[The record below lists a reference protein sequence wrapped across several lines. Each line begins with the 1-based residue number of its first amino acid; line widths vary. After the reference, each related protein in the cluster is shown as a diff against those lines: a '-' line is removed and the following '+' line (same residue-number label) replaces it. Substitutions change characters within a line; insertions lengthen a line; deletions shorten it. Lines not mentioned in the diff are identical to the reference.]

1 MVKRH
6 TTYVLLGGEG
16 KITMSDTP
24 ISPLFHGVITAMV
37 TPFKD
42 GEVDYAAFE
51 GLIEHQIAA
60 GVHGVVPVGTTGET
74 STLSMEE
81 HKAIVKLCVERV
93 AGRIKVIAG
102 AGSNNTAEALELAR
116 HAKAVGADA
125 VLVVAPYY
133 NKPSQEGLYQ
143 HFKALNDHVQI
154 PVMLYNV
161 PGRTVVDMSNE
172 TIARLASLPNIV
184 GIKDA
189 TGEIERLSQ
198 MRLTV
203 EEGFSF
209 ISGDDPTLLG
219 YMAHGGHGVIS
230 VTSNVAP
237 AEVVAMYSAA
247 AQGAFDAARRWQDK
261 LITLHKVLFADS
273 SPSPTKYAMSR
284 LGLCTEEVRLPIV
297 ACSQAVRP
305 AVDAAMALAG
315 LDVT

>member
-1 MVKRH
+1 M
-6 TTYVLLGGEG
+6 TANPLQ
-16 KITMSDTP
+16 
-24 ISPLFHGVITAMV
+24 PLFRGVITALV
-37 TPFKD
+37 TPFRN
-42 GEVDYAAFE
+42 GEVDYDAFE
-51 GLIEHQIAA
+51 NLIEYQIKG

-81 HKAIVKLCVERV
+81 HKAIVKLCVEKAR
-93 AGRIKVIAG
+93 GRIKVIAG
-102 AGSNNTAEALELAR
+102 AGSNNTAESLDLAR
-116 HAKAVGADA
+116 HAKEVGADA

-133 NKPSQEGLYQ
+133 NRPSQEGLYQ

-161 PGRTVVDMSNE
+161 PSRTVVDMSNE
-172 TIARLASLPNIV
+172 TIVRLSKLPNIV

-189 TGEIERLSQ
+189 TGALDRMSQLRVEID
-198 MRLTV
+198 
-203 EEGFSF
+203 GNFSF

-237 AEVVAMYSAA
+237 AAVVAMYNAVS
-247 AQGAFDAARRWQDK
+247 QGAMDAALQWQDK
-261 LITLHKVLFADS
+261 LIRLHKVLFADS

-284 LGLCTEEVRLPIV
+284 LGLCTDEVRLPIV

-305 AVDAAMALAG
+305 LVDQAMAIAG
-315 LDVT
+315 LELEPA